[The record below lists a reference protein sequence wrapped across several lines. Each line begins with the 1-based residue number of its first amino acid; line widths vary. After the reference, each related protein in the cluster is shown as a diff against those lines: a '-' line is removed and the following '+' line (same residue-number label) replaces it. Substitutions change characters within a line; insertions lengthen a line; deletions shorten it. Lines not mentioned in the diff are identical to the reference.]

1 MSESDS
7 ADDEW
12 IADLLQMTKDAEER
26 RAIAPKSKLSMSHKE
41 AEQAVYAAIMN
52 AYSGGQPMWAPE
64 PDAYEM
70 PVFGDLDE
78 LLLGKGRFYMDHDDR
93 MLAIGNIISGGISK
107 LVLSND
113 PQASDKIRRL
123 TQIAVAAGYLF
134 ALLDDAAA
142 DKRKPKRGNA
152 KKSENRNTRAEKVKQ
167 YSIANPD
174 ATQKQMAIEFDCDP
188 KTIGRYLNN

>member
-1 MSESDS
+1 
-7 ADDEW
+7 
-12 IADLLQMTKDAEER
+12 
-26 RAIAPKSKLSMSHKE
+26 MSHKE

-142 DKRKPKRGNA
+142 DKRKPKRMTQGR
-152 KKSENRNTRAEKVKQ
+152 KKSSSVLGDKIRKFAAN
-167 YSIANPD
+167 NPD
-174 ATQKQMAIEFDCDP
+174 MTQKDMAVALRVSR
-188 KTIGRYLNN
+188 KTVGNHLNK